1 MDTTANTATTL
12 SGDNYLPPI
21 TGKTRIFGILAD
33 PVDHVKTPEVMNTL
47 FRTRGVDA
55 VLIPFHVEPEGLAG
69 LVDCLRHMKNFG
81 GFIATMPHKTIMPD
95 LCDVVSDAARH
106 VGAVNCVRREPDGKM
121 VGTILDGIGFIG
133 ALRAKGINPDGMT
146 VYLAGAGGAAS
157 AIAFALADAGVRHI
171 TVANRNTERATALTS
186 RLRAVYPALST
197 DIDVDAVG
205 KHDLVVNGTSL
216 GMAAED
222 APPLDF
228 SKLRTDQLVADA
240 IMVPLMT
247 PMLVAAQ
254 AKRCRIF
261 PGKPML
267 EAQIVLMAEH
277 MGAFS

>member
-12 SGDNYLPPI
+12 GGDNHLPPI
-21 TGKTRIFGILAD
+21 SGKTRIFGILAD
-33 PVDHVKTPEVMNTL
+33 PVDHVKTPEVMNAL
-47 FRTRGVDA
+47 LKARGVDG

-69 LVDCLRHMKNFG
+69 LVDGLRHMKNFG
-81 GFIATMPHKTIMPD
+81 GFIATMPHKTIVPD

-171 TVANRNTERATALTS
+171 TVANRSTERATALTS

-197 DIDVDAVG
+197 DIDVGAVG

-216 GMAAED
+216 GMAAD
-222 APPLDF
+222 DPPPLDF
-228 SKLRTDQLVADA
+228 SKLRSDQLVADA